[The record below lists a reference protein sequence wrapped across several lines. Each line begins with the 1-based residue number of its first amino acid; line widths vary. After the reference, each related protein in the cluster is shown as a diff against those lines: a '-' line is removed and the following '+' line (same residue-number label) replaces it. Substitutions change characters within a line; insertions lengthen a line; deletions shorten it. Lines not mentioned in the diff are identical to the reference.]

1 VVGHKRAAATGQYH
15 GLTRACSCGLFFALA
30 ALCVRAQGQRLPEQ
44 PQIDTSGFLPVI
56 RAQVELAERNARERP
71 RDPAIVG
78 SLAMTLH
85 AYQLYD
91 AAERAYSRAH
101 SLDPQNFDWLYLLG
115 TVQMAQGAF
124 DRAAKTLQSAL
135 QIRTGDLAAEVRLA
149 ESLTT
154 VPDWNGAAAL
164 YCRILDDRR
173 ECPQAW
179 YGLGRAQTAKGD
191 HAAAIE
197 SYGKAC
203 ELFPAYGAAH
213 FALAAELRRLGRK
226 PEAERHIAAYA
237 KNVTSEPPLDDP
249 LFERIHELNLSSQA
263 HLQRGAELEKAGLL
277 DEAIREHAAA
287 LATDPGNVE
296 AHVNLISL
304 YIRAGDPGK
313 AKKHFEAATRLNPGR
328 SDAWYNYGVLL
339 YMQKHF
345 DESEKA
351 YLRALQIDP
360 DYAEAHNNLGAI
372 YEQLG
377 RLADAEN
384 EFRAAI
390 RDRPDYPLAR
400 FHLGRILVNEQ
411 KYDEAIQ
418 QLQRALTPADDKTP
432 VYLYA
437 LGATYARAGDRAH
450 ALEYLQRAQDAASS
464 YGQSELLVSIE
475 RDLRALQSAE

>member
-1 VVGHKRAAATGQYH
+1 MVLR
-15 GLTRACSCGLFFALA
+15 RACRCGFFFLLA
-30 ALCVRAQGQRLPEQ
+30 AFSVSAQGQGLTELPQ
-44 PQIDTSGFLPVI
+44 VDTSGFLPRI
-56 RAQVELAERNARERP
+56 RTQVELAERNARERP
-71 RDPAIVG
+71 RDPATVG
-78 SLAMTLH
+78 ALAMTLH
-85 AYQLYD
+85 AYQQYD
-91 AAERAYSRAH
+91 VAERAYTRAH

-115 TVQMAQGAF
+115 AVQMAQGAF
-124 DRAAKTLQSAL
+124 DRAVKTLQSSL
-135 QIRTGDLAAEVRLA
+135 QIRPGDLAAEVRLA
-149 ESLTT
+149 ESLTA

-164 YCRILDDRR
+164 YCRMLGNRG
-173 ECPQAW
+173 ECPEAW

-191 HAAAIE
+191 HAAAID

-249 LFERIHELNLSSQA
+249 LFQRIHELNLSSQA

-277 DEAIREHAAA
+277 DEAIREHEAA
-287 LATDPGNVE
+287 LANDPGNVQ

-304 YIRAGDPGK
+304 YGRAGDPGK
-313 AKKHFEAATRLNPGR
+313 AKQHFEAATRLNPGR

-345 DESEKA
+345 DEAEKA
-351 YLRALQIDP
+351 YLRALQINP

-377 RLADAEN
+377 RPADAEK

-390 RDRPDYPLAR
+390 NDRPDYPLAR
-400 FHLGRILVNEQ
+400 FYLGRILVNEQ
-411 KYDEAIQ
+411 KIG
-418 QLQRALTPADDKTP
+418 R
-432 VYLYA
+432 
-437 LGATYARAGDRAH
+437 
-450 ALEYLQRAQDAASS
+450 
-464 YGQSELLVSIE
+464 
-475 RDLRALQSAE
+475 

>member
-1 VVGHKRAAATGQYH
+1 MVLRV
-15 GLTRACSCGLFFALA
+15 CSCGLLFAFA
-30 ALCVRAQGQRLPEQ
+30 ALCLRAQGQGLPEL
-44 PQIDTSGFLPVI
+44 PQVDTSGFLPAI

-78 SLAMTLH
+78 ALAMTLH
-85 AYQLYD
+85 AYQRHG
-91 AAERAYSRAH
+91 AAESTYTRAH

-115 TVQMAQGAF
+115 VVQMAQGAF
-124 DRAAKTLQSAL
+124 DRAVKTLRSAL
-135 QIRTGDLAAEVRLA
+135 QIRPGDLAAEVRLA
-149 ESLTT
+149 ECLTA
-154 VPDWNGAAAL
+154 VPDWDRAAAL
-164 YCRILDDRR
+164 CRRILDDRP
-173 ECPQAW
+173 ECPNAW
-179 YGLGRAQTAKGD
+179 YGLGRAQTARGD

-197 SYGKAC
+197 SYGRAC

-213 FALAAELRRLGRK
+213 FALATELRRLGRK

-249 LFERIHELNLSSQA
+249 LFQRIHELNLSSQA
-263 HLQRGAELEKAGLL
+263 HLQRGAELEKGGLF
-277 DEAIREHAAA
+277 DEAIREHEAA
-287 LATDPGNVE
+287 LVNDPGNVQ

-304 YIRAGDPGK
+304 YGRAGDLGK
-313 AKKHFEAATRLNPGR
+313 AEQHFEAATSLNPGR

-339 YMQKHF
+339 YMQRHF
-345 DESEKA
+345 DEAEKA
-351 YLRALQIDP
+351 YLRALQINP
-360 DYAEAHNNLGAI
+360 DYAEAHNNLGTI

-377 RLADAEN
+377 RLADAQE

-418 QLQRALTPADDKTP
+418 QLQRALAPDDDKTP

-450 ALEYLQRAQDAASS
+450 ALEYLHRAQDAASR
-464 YGQSELLVSIE
+464 YGQSELLVSID
-475 RDLRALQSAE
+475 RDLRALQNAK

>member
-1 VVGHKRAAATGQYH
+1 MAE
-15 GLTRACSCGLFFALA
+15 
-30 ALCVRAQGQRLPEQ
+30 LPQ
-44 PQIDTSGFLPVI
+44 VDTSGFLPAI
-56 RAQVELAERNARERP
+56 RAQVELAEQNARERP

-78 SLAMTLH
+78 ALAMTLH
-85 AYQLYD
+85 AYQQYD
-91 AAERAYSRAH
+91 AAERAYTRAH

-115 TVQMAQGAF
+115 AVQMAQGAF
-124 DRAAKTLQSAL
+124 DRAVKPLQSAL
-135 QIRTGDLAAEVRLA
+135 QIRPGDLAAEVRLA
-149 ESLTT
+149 ESLTA

-164 YCRILDDRR
+164 YGRILDDRR
-173 ECPQAW
+173 DCPKAW
-179 YGLGRAQTAKGD
+179 YGLGRAQTAMGD

-197 SYGKAC
+197 SYGNAC

-249 LFERIHELNLSSQA
+249 LFQRIHELNLSSQA
-263 HLQRGAELEKAGLL
+263 HLERGAELEKAGLF
-277 DEAIREHAAA
+277 DEAIREHEAA
-287 LATDPGNVE
+287 LANDPGNAQ

-304 YIRAGDPGK
+304 YGRAGDPGK
-313 AKKHFEAATRLNPGR
+313 AKQHFEAARRLNPGR

-345 DESEKA
+345 DEAEKA
-351 YLRALQIDP
+351 YLRALQINP

-377 RLADAEN
+377 RLADAQK

-418 QLQRALTPADDKTP
+418 QLQRALTPDDDKTP

-437 LGATYARAGDRAH
+437 LGATYARAGDRPH
-450 ALEYLQRAQDAASS
+450 ALEYLKRAEDAASR
-464 YGQSELLVSIE
+464 YGQSELFVSID

>member
-1 VVGHKRAAATGQYH
+1 M
-15 GLTRACSCGLFFALA
+15 
-30 ALCVRAQGQRLPEQ
+30 
-44 PQIDTSGFLPVI
+44 DTSGFLPAI

-78 SLAMTLH
+78 ALAMTLH
-85 AYQLYD
+85 AYQRYD
-91 AAERAYSRAH
+91 AAEGAYIRAH

-115 TVQMAQGAF
+115 AVQMAQGAF
-124 DRAAKTLQSAL
+124 ARAVKTLQSAL
-135 QIRTGDLAAEVRLA
+135 QIRPGDLAAEVRLA
-149 ESLTT
+149 ESLTAL
-154 VPDWNGAAAL
+154 PDWDGAGAL
-164 YCRILDDRR
+164 YRRILDDRR
-173 ECPQAW
+173 ECPKAW

-213 FALAAELRRLGRK
+213 FALAAELRRLGRN
-226 PEAERHIAAYA
+226 PEAEQHIAAYA

-249 LFERIHELNLSSQA
+249 LFQRIRELNLSSQA
-263 HLQRGAELEKAGLL
+263 HIERGAELEKAGLL
-277 DEAIREHAAA
+277 DGAIREHEAA
-287 LATDPGNVE
+287 LVNDPANVQ
-296 AHVNLISL
+296 ANVNLISL
-304 YIRAGDPGK
+304 YARAGDPGK
-313 AKKHFEAATRLNPGR
+313 AKQHFEAATGLNPGR

-345 DESEKA
+345 DEAEKA
-351 YLRALQIDP
+351 YLRTLQINP
-360 DYAEAHNNLGAI
+360 DYAEAHNNLGVI

-377 RLADAEN
+377 RLADAQE

-432 VYLYA
+432 AYLYA

-450 ALEYLQRAQDAASS
+450 AVEYLHRAQDAATS
-464 YGQSELLVSIE
+464 YGQSELLVSID

>member
-1 VVGHKRAAATGQYH
+1 MVSRQRAAATGQYN
-15 GLTRACSCGLFFALA
+15 GLTRACSCGLLFALA
-30 ALCVRAQGQRLPEQ
+30 ALCIRAQAQGLAELPQ
-44 PQIDTSGFLPVI
+44 VDKSGFLPAI

-78 SLAMTLH
+78 ALAMTLH
-85 AYQLYD
+85 AYQQYD
-91 AAERAYSRAH
+91 AAERAYTRAH

-115 TVQMAQGAF
+115 AVQMAQGAF
-124 DRAAKTLQSAL
+124 DRAVKTLQSAL
-135 QIRTGDLAAEVRLA
+135 QIRPGDLAAEVRLA
-149 ESLTT
+149 ESLTA

-164 YCRILDDRR
+164 YGRILDDRR
-173 ECPQAW
+173 DCPKAW

-191 HAAAIE
+191 HAAAIA
-197 SYGKAC
+197 SYVKAC

-249 LFERIHELNLSSQA
+249 LFQRIHELNLSSQA
-263 HLQRGAELEKAGLL
+263 HLERGAELEKAGLL
-277 DEAIREHAAA
+277 DEAIREHEAA
-287 LATDPGNVE
+287 LAYDPGNVQ

-304 YIRAGDPGK
+304 YARAGDPGK
-313 AKKHFEAATRLNPGR
+313 AKQHFEAATRLNAGR

-345 DESEKA
+345 DEAEKA
-351 YLRALQIDP
+351 YLRALQINP

-377 RLADAEN
+377 RLADAQK

-418 QLQRALTPADDKTP
+418 QLQRALTPDDDKTP

-437 LGATYARAGDRAH
+437 LGATYARAGDHAH
-450 ALEYLQRAQDAASS
+450 ALEYLQRAQDAASR
-464 YGQSELLVSIE
+464 YGQSELLESID
-475 RDLRALQSAE
+475 RDLRVLQSAK

>member
-1 VVGHKRAAATGQYH
+1 MAF
-15 GLTRACSCGLFFALA
+15 TRARWCGLLFAFA
-30 ALCVRAQGQRLPEQ
+30 ALCIRAQGQRLPEL
-44 PQIDTSGFLPVI
+44 PQVDTSGFLPAI

-71 RDPAIVG
+71 RDSAIVG
-78 SLAMTLH
+78 ALAMTLH
-85 AYQLYD
+85 AYQQYGP
-91 AAERAYSRAH
+91 AEVVYARAH

-115 TVQMAQGAF
+115 AVQMAQGAF
-124 DRAAKTLQSAL
+124 DGAVKTLQSAV
-135 QIRTGDLAAEVRLA
+135 QIRPGDLAAEVRLA
-149 ESLTT
+149 ESLTA
-154 VPDWNGAAAL
+154 VSDWDGAAAL
-164 YCRILDDRR
+164 YRRILDDRP
-173 ECPQAW
+173 ECPNAW

-191 HAAAIE
+191 HEAAIQ

-249 LFERIHELNLSSQA
+249 LFQRIHELNLSSQA

-277 DEAIREHAAA
+277 DEAIREHEAA
-287 LATDPGNVE
+287 LANDPGNVQ
-296 AHVNLISL
+296 AHVNLIAL
-304 YIRAGDPGK
+304 YGRAGDPDK
-313 AKKHFEAATRLNPGR
+313 AKQHFESATRLNPGR

-339 YMQKHF
+339 YMRKHI
-345 DESEKA
+345 DEAEKA
-351 YLRALQIDP
+351 YLHALQINP

-377 RLADAEN
+377 RLSDAEK
-384 EFRAAI
+384 EFRTAI
-390 RDRPDYPLAR
+390 RDRPDYPIAR
-400 FHLGRILVNEQ
+400 FHLARILVNEQ

-418 QLQRALTPADDKTP
+418 QLQRALTPDDDKTP
-432 VYLYA
+432 AYLYA

-450 ALEYLQRAQDAASS
+450 ALEYLRRAKDAASR
-464 YGQSELLVSIE
+464 YGQAELLVSID

>member
-1 VVGHKRAAATGQYH
+1 MVSGKRAAATGQYN
-15 GLTRACSCGLFFALA
+15 GLTRVCSCGLFFALA

-44 PQIDTSGFLPVI
+44 PQVDTSGFLPVI
-56 RAQVELAERNARERP
+56 RAQVELAERKAREQP

-78 SLAMTLH
+78 ALAMTLH

-91 AAERAYSRAH
+91 AAEGAYTRAH

-124 DRAAKTLQSAL
+124 DSAVKTLQSAL
-135 QIRTGDLAAEVRLA
+135 QIRPGDLAAEVRLA
-149 ESLTT
+149 ESLTA

-164 YCRILDDRR
+164 YWRILDDRR

-179 YGLGRAQTAKGD
+179 YGLGRAQTAQGD

-197 SYGKAC
+197 SYGKAW

-213 FALAAELRRLGRK
+213 FALAAELRSLGRK
-226 PEAERHIAAYA
+226 PEAERHIAAYM

-249 LFERIHELNLSSQA
+249 LFQRIHELNLSSQA
-263 HLQRGAELEKAGLL
+263 HLERGAELEKAGLL

-287 LATDPGNVE
+287 LATDPGNVQ

-304 YIRAGDPGK
+304 YGRAGDAGK
-313 AKKHFEAATRLNPGR
+313 AKQHFEAATRLNPGR

-345 DESEKA
+345 DEAEKA
-351 YLRALQIDP
+351 YLRALEINP

-377 RLADAEN
+377 RLAAAEK

-400 FHLGRILVNEQ
+400 FHLGRILVNQQ

-418 QLQRALTPADDKTP
+418 QFQRALTPEDDKTP

-437 LGATYARAGDRAH
+437 LGATYARVGDRAH
-450 ALEYLQRAQDAASS
+450 ALEYLQRARDAASR
-464 YGQSELLVSIE
+464 YGQSELLVSID